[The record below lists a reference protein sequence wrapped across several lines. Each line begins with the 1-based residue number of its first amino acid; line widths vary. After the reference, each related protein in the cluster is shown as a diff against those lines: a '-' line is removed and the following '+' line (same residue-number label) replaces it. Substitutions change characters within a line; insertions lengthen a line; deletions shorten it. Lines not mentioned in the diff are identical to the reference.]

1 MTSEFSND
9 IPGLPSGLQIAT
21 VVSVPFDENT
31 YIVWKN
37 GDSRAIVIDPGL
49 QPGEIL
55 AVLDNLQLELAEI
68 WLTHGHADHIGGNAA
83 LKRRYP
89 DCPILIH
96 PLDAPK
102 LTDPWQNLSAQFGVE
117 LVSPQAD
124 RLIHEGEVLDL
135 GGIPWRVAH
144 LPGHCQGHVVFI
156 SQGLEPTVVLAGDT
170 LFNGSIGRAD
180 FPDGDSPALL
190 RGIREKLYTLPDS
203 TIILPGHGP
212 MTTVGDEKESNPYV
226 QGK

>member
-1 MTSEFSND
+1 MNE
-9 IPGLPSGLQIAT
+9 IPGLPPNLNIAT

-31 YIVWKN
+31 YLVWKT

-49 QPGEIL
+49 QPAEIL
-55 AVLDNLQLELAEI
+55 RELDKLKLQLAAI

-89 DCPILIH
+89 EVPILIH

-102 LTDPWQNLSAQFGVE
+102 LTDPWQNLSAQFGLE
-117 LVSPQAD
+117 IVSPPAD
-124 RLIHEGEVLDL
+124 RLIEEDEVLEV
-135 GGIPWRVAH
+135 GGTNWRVAH

-156 SQGLEPTVVLAGDT
+156 SEGLEPTVVLAGDT
-170 LFNGSIGRAD
+170 LFNGSVGRTD
-180 FPDGDSPALL
+180 FPDGDPPALL

-203 TIILPGHGP
+203 TLILPGHGP
-212 MTTVGDEKESNPYV
+212 STTIGDEKESNPFV
-226 QGK
+226 QA

>member
-1 MTSEFSND
+1 MSDLSNE
-9 IPGLPSGLQIAT
+9 IPCLPANLQIAT
-21 VVSVPFDENT
+21 VVSVPFDENS
-31 YIVWKN
+31 YIVWKK

-49 QPGEIL
+49 QPGEII
-55 AVLDNLQLELAEI
+55 AVLDDLNLELAAI

-96 PLDAPK
+96 PLDEPK
-102 LTDPWQNLSAQFGVE
+102 LTDPWQNLSAQFGLE
-117 LVSPQAD
+117 LISPPAD
-124 RLIHEGEVLDL
+124 RLINEDEVLEI
-135 GGIPWRVAH
+135 GGIKWRVAH

-170 LFNGSIGRAD
+170 LFNGSVGRTD
-180 FPDGDSPALL
+180 FPDGDPPALL

-212 MTTVGDEKESNPYV
+212 MTTVGEEKKSNPFV
-226 QGK
+226 RA